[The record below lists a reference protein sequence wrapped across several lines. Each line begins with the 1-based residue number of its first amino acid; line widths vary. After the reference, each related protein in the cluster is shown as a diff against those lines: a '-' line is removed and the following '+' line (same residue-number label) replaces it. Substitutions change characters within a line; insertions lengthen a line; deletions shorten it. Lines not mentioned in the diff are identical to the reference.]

1 MLSLKNINVSFDQ
14 QPVLKDF
21 SVDFNQNQTTV
32 IVGPSG
38 SGKSTLLR
46 TINLLNYPASGT
58 LSLNENSFTFPK
70 QYPAKEVS
78 RYRQNFGMVFQNF
91 ELFPHLSALGNVIE
105 GPTQVLKQSKAD
117 ATQKATDLLNQVGLA
132 QKTDAYPNE
141 LSGGQQQRVAIAR
154 ALAMEPEFILYD
166 EPTSALDP
174 ELEGEVLKVIK
185 DLAKKRNSQIVVTH
199 NLNFAEEIA
208 DHILFLE
215 EGRVNYYGSAQG
227 FFNSENDRIKNF
239 TKKMMS

>member
-105 GPTQVLKQSKAD
+105 GPTQVLKQSKD
-117 ATQKATDLLNQVGLA
+117 VATTKAKALLEQVGLA
-132 QKTDAYPNE
+132 RKSDAFPNE

-185 DLAKKRNSQIVVTH
+185 DLAQKRNSQIVVTH
-199 NLNFAEEIA
+199 NLAFAEEIA

-215 EGRVNYYGSAQG
+215 EGQVNYFGSAKG
-227 FFNSENDRIKNF
+227 FFNSENERIKNF

>member
-1 MLSLKNINVSFDQ
+1 MLSLKNVNVSFDQ
-14 QPVLKDF
+14 QAVLKDF

-58 LSLNENSFTFPK
+58 LSLNQTSFTFPNHFK
-70 QYPAKEVS
+70 ASDVS

-215 EGRVNYYGSAQG
+215 EGHVNYYGSAQG

>member
-1 MLSLKNINVSFDQ
+1 MLSLKDINVSFDQ
-14 QPVLKDF
+14 QQVLKDF
-21 SVDFNQNQTTV
+21 SADFNENQTTV

-46 TINLLNYPASGT
+46 TINLLNYPTSGT
-58 LSLNENSFTFPK
+58 LNLNQTSFVFPK

-78 RYRQNFGMVFQNF
+78 HYRQNFGMVFQNF

-105 GPTQVLKQSKAD
+105 GPIQVLKQSKTA
-117 ATQKATDLLNQVGLA
+117 ATEKAKVLLEQVGLA
-132 QKTDAYPNE
+132 QKADSFPNE

-185 DLAKKRNSQIVVTH
+185 DLAKKTQLTNCCHS
-199 NLNFAEEIA
+199 
-208 DHILFLE
+208 
-215 EGRVNYYGSAQG
+215 
-227 FFNSENDRIKNF
+227 
-239 TKKMMS
+239 

>member
-1 MLSLKNINVSFDQ
+1 MLSLKDINVSFDQ
-14 QPVLKDF
+14 QQVLKDF
-21 SVDFNQNQTTV
+21 SADFNENQTTV

-46 TINLLNYPASGT
+46 TINLLNYPTSGT
-58 LSLNENSFTFPK
+58 LNLNQTSFVFPK

-78 RYRQNFGMVFQNF
+78 HYRQNFGMVFQNF

-105 GPTQVLKQSKAD
+105 GPIQVLKQSKTA
-117 ATQKATDLLNQVGLA
+117 ATEKAKVLLEQVGLA
-132 QKTDAYPNE
+132 QKADSFPNE

-199 NLNFAEEIA
+199 NLNFAKEIA

-215 EGRVNYYGSAQG
+215 DGQVNYYGLAEG
-227 FFNSENDRIKNF
+227 FFSSKNERIKNF

>member
-105 GPTQVLKQSKAD
+105 GPTQVLKQSKD
-117 ATQKATDLLNQVGLA
+117 VATTKAKALLEQVGLA
-132 QKTDAYPNE
+132 QKSDAFPNE

-185 DLAKKRNSQIVVTH
+185 DLAQKRNSQIVVTH
-199 NLNFAEEIA
+199 NLAFAEEIA
-208 DHILFLE
+208 DQILFLE
-215 EGRVNYYGSAQG
+215 EGQVNYFGSAKG
-227 FFNSENDRIKNF
+227 FFNSENERIKNF